1 MKDLFA
7 ILSDHGIEVP
17 DDKAEALKKDV
28 FANYK
33 SVNEYNN
40 ALQKEREKASAAANT
55 ISDLQDKLKD
65 FEGEDVQGL
74 RDKIKEYE
82 DAENTRKA
90 NEAQAAAES
99 KKKARFNGLNGD
111 KEYINEA
118 TEKWVFDHFKS
129 ALDDEK
135 NAGKSDSE
143 IFSEITKD
151 QDIFKNPNARF
162 ETPPANGGG
171 STVSL
176 EERNK
181 VRSVMGLKPLKE

>member
-1 MKDLFA
+1 MKDLFT
-7 ILSDHGIEVP
+7 ILSEHGVDVP

-40 ALQKEREKASAAANT
+40 ALQKERDKTTAAANT
-55 ISDLQDKLKD
+55 ISDLQDKLKG
-65 FEGEDVQGL
+65 FEGEDIQGL

-82 DAENTRKA
+82 DAESTRKA
-90 NEAQAAAES
+90 DEAQAAAES
-99 KKKARFNGLNGD
+99 KKKARFSGLNGE

-118 TEKWVFDHFKS
+118 TEKWVYDRFKS

-135 NAGKSDSE
+135 FAGKSDSE
-143 IFSEITKD
+143 IFSEVTKD
-151 QDIFKNPNARF
+151 QDVFKNPNARV
-162 ETPPANGGG
+162 ETPPAGSGGKAI
-171 STVSL
+171 SL

-181 VRSVMGLKPLKE
+181 VRSVMGLKPIKE